1 MRTPRLVG
9 LGDLHGHFRELLAL
23 YQQVFDGG
31 FDPERD
37 TLIQLGDCVDGG
49 PDTKSV
55 IQWCIDMQRRYP
67 HWVFL
72 KGNHSDLM
80 LDALRYNSRIYG
92 SYNLWWGQGGKA
104 TAYSY
109 LPTDATDYERAI
121 MKPLDY
127 IPAAHLDWLEDR
139 PLYHETDRY
148 IFVHAGL
155 RPGIPL
161 HEQSREDLLWI
172 RESFFEAHHNFD
184 GRKVVFGHTAFK
196 EPLIVRELVSPEPV
210 KPIVAIGI
218 DTMLFNSN
226 ELTAVELSGDEP
238 RFYFQPA
245 LGDA

>member
-1 MRTPRLVG
+1 MTTSRLVA
-9 LGDLHGHFRELLAL
+9 LGDLHGHYTELLAL
-23 YQQVFDGG
+23 YQQLLDDG
-31 FDPERD
+31 FDPARD
-37 TLIQLGDCVDGG
+37 TLVQLGDCVDGG

-55 IQWCIDMQRRYP
+55 VQWCMEMAERHP

-92 SYNLWWGQGGKA
+92 SYDLWWGQGGKA

-109 LPTDATDYERAI
+109 LPQDASDYQRAI
-121 MKPLDY
+121 MQPTDY

-139 PLYHETDRY
+139 PLYHMTDRY

-161 HEQSREDLLWI
+161 HEQTREDLLWI
-172 RESFFEAHHNFD
+172 RESFFDSGYDF
-184 GRKVVFGHTAFK
+184 GRTVVFGHTAER
-196 EPLIVRELVSPEPV
+196 EPILRYQPGRAFPD
-210 KPIVAIGI
+210 KIGV
-218 DTMLFNSN
+218 DTMTFDTGK
-226 ELTAVELSGDEP
+226 LTAVELSGDAP

-245 LGDA
+245 SGDA